1 MLFLTVTIGDNQSTS
16 SSISLLTASLYS
28 GLFCLCEQKQCKIA
42 LAIIVHVSKMQ
53 RDTALLLGHWQVP
66 VANKDQSKT
75 TFSSPM
81 VLFQLKI
88 MPFGLKKDP
97 ATLQRLMDCIT
108 QRLEEFT
115 HDYRDN
121 TLKDFCSAVA
131 SKYLYQ

>member
-1 MLFLTVTIGDNQSTS
+1 MTYSTDPS

-28 GLFCLCEQKQCKIA
+28 GLICLCEQKQRKIA
-42 LAIIVHVSKMQ
+42 LAIIICVSKMQ
-53 RDTALLLGHWQVP
+53 RDTALLLGYWQVP
-66 VANKDQSKT
+66 VANKDQPKT
-75 TFSSPM
+75 TFSSQV
-81 VLFQLKI
+81 VLFQLKV
-88 MPFGLKKDP
+88 MPFGLKKDS

-131 SKYLYQ
+131 SKYLYY